1 MNKTHLSLVPGVA
14 SHLIWWTTL
23 EQSVDDIIWGS
34 CECCPDRAL
43 TDVSV
48 WALSLNNTDSYRRS
62 EAALIKIFNWWLSN
76 QLTAMSLNR
85 EIILVSTNSNSVMIS
100 GRFQDKYICYVVA
113 LKSVFAPWWQLSETR
128 TPAAL
133 RHPSAIIPTV
143 NLWGCHAISQRLPE
157 QKLIFY
163 RSPPGNRD
171 IPITSLFLDQLWEL
185 SFTSC
190 HLSAAQSIPRLN
202 VFAPAG
208 KNAAARLS
216 ADRSLIFRNNNQGH
230 KVPERFVPEPFC
242 WGKRAVITGILCES
256 EDLFQLHSDSSSH
269 QPLSA
274 CLHLQRSLIKTR
286 KARVPSED

>member
-1 MNKTHLSLVPGVA
+1 MTFSSA
-14 SHLIWWTTL
+14 R
-23 EQSVDDIIWGS
+23 
-34 CECCPDRAL
+34 CC
-43 TDVSV
+43 V
-48 WALSLNNTDSYRRS
+48 
-62 EAALIKIFNWWLSN
+62 
-76 QLTAMSLNR
+76 SLNR
-85 EIILVSTNSNSVMIS
+85 EIILVSTNSNSLMIS

-133 RHPSAIIPTV
+133 RHPSAIIPMV
-143 NLWGCHAISQRLPE
+143 DLWGCHAISQRLPE

-163 RSPPGNRD
+163 RSSPGNRD

-242 WGKRAVITGILCES
+242 WGKRAVITGIHIKDPVWKWGFVS
-256 EDLFQLHSDSSSH
+256 AAQWQQLTPA
-269 QPLSA
+269 PLSLPPPA
-274 CLHLQRSLIKTR
+274 SLTYKNSKGTGAVRGLNCFDYYKVFLTEYLFNTR
-286 KARVPSED
+286 LCFH

>member
-1 MNKTHLSLVPGVA
+1 MAG
-14 SHLIWWTTL
+14 
-23 EQSVDDIIWGS
+23 G
-34 CECCPDRAL
+34 
-43 TDVSV
+43 
-48 WALSLNNTDSYRRS
+48 
-62 EAALIKIFNWWLSN
+62 
-76 QLTAMSLNR
+76 LNR
-85 EIILVSTNSNSVMIS
+85 EINLVSTNSNSLMIS

-133 RHPSAIIPTV
+133 RHPSAIIPTI

-163 RSPPGNRD
+163 RSSPGNRD

-216 ADRSLIFRNNNQGH
+216 ADRSVIFRNNNQGH

-256 EDLFQLHSDSSSH
+256 EDLFQLHSHSSSH